1 MFADVE
7 NEKIYFWERVEV
19 QLFGMPN
26 VCEECPNLKN
36 SYVHGLVTIHW
47 LVSRFCVFV
56 WPDSLSYLFYR
67 RIPGTSGESDV
78 SAGLHVGIV
87 QSFIREHHLSAA
99 LHHLRSDRGSTTV
112 PNTAKRNSYLIILGQ
127 RISLPSIREG
137 QHLTSTKTYEQL
149 SLLHAAEIGI
159 GSVSDVDPFFLVVVL
174 FLFIPPKHGLW
185 FSFPP

>member
-1 MFADVE
+1 
-7 NEKIYFWERVEV
+7 
-19 QLFGMPN
+19 MPN
-26 VCEECPNLKN
+26 VCKECPNLKN

-56 WPDSLSYLFYR
+56 WPDSLSYFFYR
-67 RIPGTSGESDV
+67 RKPGTSGESDV

-112 PNTAKRNSYLIILGQ
+112 PNTAKRNSYLIILRQ

-149 SLLHAAEIGI
+149 SILSCCRSVPFYPAKKWALILVPALNTSILPPPLL
-159 GSVSDVDPFFLVVVL
+159 SLTTPQ
-174 FLFIPPKHGLW
+174 KCR
-185 FSFPP
+185 